1 MMNFDPTG
9 KEKLILKNSK
19 IISRYIRA
27 GKGDVVLRAPSGK
40 AHRYAFLSPK
50 DTHDFP
56 EGTIF
61 VYVFHNDHRY
71 YLGMLDIVSEDNV
84 AFRRTA
90 KSAFGE
96 DTEAVKGARF
106 IVKMAMHQDLVDR
119 TPMEL
124 YQSGRC
130 CKCGKPLITTEGF
143 TNGIGRKCLDKFNLL
158 NYALPWD
165 GNTVLDN

>member
-71 YLGMLDIVSEDNV
+71 YLG
-84 AFRRTA
+84 R
-90 KSAFGE
+90 
-96 DTEAVKGARF
+96 DTHGTDASDQLSYNHCGQHLGGISGGKTQVISKNKGR
-106 IVKMAMHQDLVDR
+106 
-119 TPMEL
+119 
-124 YQSGRC
+124 
-130 CKCGKPLITTEGF
+130 
-143 TNGIGRKCLDKFNLL
+143 
-158 NYALPWD
+158 
-165 GNTVLDN
+165 